1 MPRVTKA
8 VLWSKQEFAALKEYL
23 QDTVALKQPLYLVL
37 PFVIKTD
44 ELFFS
49 VLSILAAFT

>member
-44 ELFFS
+44 ELFVS